1 MHDWTNFYPRPPRGG
16 RPNSVCIP
24 PKSRQFLS
32 TSPARGT
39 TPDRYH
45 RFQNQL
51 YFYPRPPRGGRL
63 DADSRQHAHCDI
75 SIHVPHEGDDS
86 PSTVMVAVP
95 LVFLSTSPARGTTED
110 CEAVGIVTIISIH
123 VPREGDDGSTPA
135 SIRLTAYFYPRP
147 PRGGRLCGGDI
158 DVPTTRISIHVP
170 REGDDRA
177 RVHCGHAEK
186 IFLSTSP
193 ARGTTLLCRD
203 CHARRHDFYPRPPR
217 GGRHPKTAGQP
228 GLDLI
233 SIHVPREGDDS
244 KCDGKY
250 IAFSCNICHNKIQRT
265 KTRCIFVQNAT
276 VSAAYLHKYPK
287 NDNRPPVR
295 TVRCFSAHC
304 RLAPAPCRPQ
314 RAFLHRCLYTNKISS
329 CAHCGARPT
338 CSTLVLYWLPSR

>member
-1 MHDWTNFYPRPPRGG
+1 MTAWRRMT
-16 RPNSVCIP
+16 
-24 PKSRQFLS
+24 SRFLS

-39 TPDRYH
+39 TTTSSSVCLPTK
-45 RFQNQL
+45 
-51 YFYPRPPRGGRL
+51 
-63 DADSRQHAHCDI
+63 I
-75 SIHVPHEGDDS
+75 SIHVPREGDD
-86 PSTVMVAVP
+86 TNYFCKKR
-95 LVFLSTSPARGTTED
+95 L
-110 CEAVGIVTIISIH
+110 CIISIH
-123 VPREGDDGSTPA
+123 VPREGDDGKVIFRVRET
-135 SIRLTAYFYPRP
+135 RP
-147 PRGGRLCGGDI
+147 
-158 DVPTTRISIHVP
+158 
-170 REGDDRA
+170 
-177 RVHCGHAEK
+177 
-186 IFLSTSP
+186 
-193 ARGTTLLCRD
+193 
-203 CHARRHDFYPRPPR
+203 
-217 GGRHPKTAGQP
+217 
-228 GLDLI
+228 I

-314 RAFLHRCLYTNKISS
+314 RAFLHRCLYTSKISS

>member
-1 MHDWTNFYPRPPRGG
+1 MP
-16 RPNSVCIP
+16 
-24 PKSRQFLS
+24 
-32 TSPARGT
+32 SPG
-39 TPDRYH
+39 
-45 RFQNQL
+45 
-51 YFYPRPPRGGRL
+51 YFYPRPPRGGRQL
-63 DADSRQHAHCDI
+63 LPFFLLLSAKI
-75 SIHVPHEGDDS
+75 SIHVPREGDD
-86 PSTVMVAVP
+86 
-95 LVFLSTSPARGTTED
+95 LSRLCGFFI
-110 CEAVGIVTIISIH
+110 CRISIH
-123 VPREGDDGSTPA
+123 VPREGDDGD
-135 SIRLTAYFYPRP
+135 F
-147 PRGGRLCGGDI
+147 
-158 DVPTTRISIHVP
+158 VN
-170 REGDDRA
+170 DRVF
-177 RVHCGHAEK
+177 RR

-193 ARGTTLLCRD
+193 ARGTTDVRKNIGD
-203 CHARRHDFYPRPPR
+203 WED
-217 GGRHPKTAGQP
+217 
-228 GLDLI
+228 I

-314 RAFLHRCLYTNKISS
+314 RAFLHRCLYTSKISS